1 MITRPATISVLICTY
16 KRPDALLPCLAGL
29 AAQTRLPDDV
39 ILVVR
44 PSDVVTHEAMGARV
58 PDGLPWRI
66 VAVHEPGLVA
76 ARNAGLA
83 AQRCDV
89 VAFCDDDTVAS
100 AGWLERLLAHFDDPE
115 VGGVGGRDRCHD
127 GTGFDD
133 RQRNVVGHLQWWGR
147 AIGNH
152 HLGFG
157 AARRVDFLKG
167 ANMSFRAEAVRGRW
181 FDTRLRGKG
190 AQADDD
196 LSFSLSVARA
206 GWTLIYDPAALV
218 DHYAASDQLRSYVV
232 QSGLPDPLSYQETCF
247 NHALTLWEQM
257 GLARRAVFVAWASLV
272 GVGNYPG
279 FLQAVRFWLRR
290 DPAAWRKFRINQ
302 AAHREVFCA
311 GLAARPAL
319 SVPMLKR
326 PRAG

>member
-1 MITRPATISVLICTY
+1 MTTIAVLICTY
-16 KRPDALLPCLAGL
+16 RRPDALLPCLAGL

-44 PSDVVTHEAMGARV
+44 PSDSATHEAMAARAS
-58 PDGLPWRI
+58 DGLPWRI
-66 VAVHEPGLVA
+66 VSVHEPGLVA

-83 AQRCDV
+83 ALQSDV
-89 VAFCDDDTVAS
+89 VTFCDDDTVAS
-100 AGWLERLLAHFDDPE
+100 TEWLARILTHFTDSA

-127 GTGFDD
+127 GVAFDD
-133 RQRNVVGHLQWWGR
+133 RKRAVVGHLQWWGR

-157 AARRVDFLKG
+157 PARRVDFLKG

-196 LSFSLSVARA
+196 LSFSLSVARG
-206 GWTLIYDPAALV
+206 GWRLIYDPAALV

-232 QSGLPDPLSYQETCF
+232 QPGLPDPVSYQETCF

-257 GLARRAVFVAWASLV
+257 GPAHRAIFVAWSTLI

-279 FLQAVRFWLRR
+279 LLQAVRFWLRR

-302 AAHREVFCA
+302 AAHREVFRA
-311 GLAARPAL
+311 GGARRPAL
-319 SVPMLKR
+319 NGPLLKR
-326 PRAG
+326 PKAG

>member
-1 MITRPATISVLICTY
+1 MTTVSVLICTY
-16 KRPDALLPCLAGL
+16 RRPDALLPCLAGL
-29 AAQTRLPDDV
+29 AVQTRVPDDV

-44 PSDVVTHEAMGARV
+44 PSDFATHEAMAARV
-58 PDGLPWRI
+58 ADGLPWRI
-66 VAVHEPGLVA
+66 VAVNEPGLVA

-83 AQRCDV
+83 ALRSDV

-100 AGWLERLLAHFDDPE
+100 PEWLARVLAHFADPS

-133 RQRNVVGHLQWWGR
+133 RQRAVVGHLQWWGR

-157 AARRVDFLKG
+157 AARPVDFLKG

-190 AQADDD
+190 AQACDD
-196 LSFSLSVARA
+196 LSFSLSVARG
-206 GWTLIYDPAALV
+206 GWTLIYDPAALI

-232 QSGLPDPLSYQETCF
+232 QPGLPDPLSYQDACF
-247 NHALTLWEQM
+247 NHALTLWDQM
-257 GLARRAVFVAWASLV
+257 GPARRGFFMAWSTLV

-279 FLQAVRFWLRR
+279 VLQAVRIWLRG

-302 AAHREVFCA
+302 AAHREVFTS
-311 GLAARPAL
+311 GAAHRPA
-319 SVPMLKR
+319 
-326 PRAG
+326 RAGPMVERPKAG

>member
-1 MITRPATISVLICTY
+1 VTKTSLISVLICTY

-29 AAQTRLPDDV
+29 ASQTRPPDDV

-44 PSDVVTHEAMGARV
+44 QADSATHEALASRP

-66 VAVHEPGLVA
+66 VPVHEAGLVA

-83 AQRCDV
+83 AFAGDIV
-89 VAFCDDDTVAS
+89 VFCDDDTVAS
-100 AGWLERLLAHFDDPE
+100 PDWLERICAHYESDPSI
-115 VGGVGGRDRCHD
+115 GGVGGRDRCHD
-127 GTGFDD
+127 GTCFDD
-133 RQRNVVGHLQWWGR
+133 RKREVVGHLQWWGR
-147 AIGNH
+147 GIGNH

-181 FDTRLRGKG
+181 FDTRLRGTG

-206 GWTLIYDPAALV
+206 GWKLLYDPQVLVNHFAAC
-218 DHYAASDQLRSYVV
+218 DQLRSYVARP
-232 QSGLPDPLSYQETCF
+232 GLPDPVSYGETCF

-257 GLARRAVFVAWASLV
+257 GPIQRLVFIAWATV
-272 GVGNYPG
+272 IGVGNYPG
-279 FLQAVRFWLRR
+279 LLQAVRHWLRR
-290 DPAAWRKFRINQ
+290 DPAAWRKFIINQ
-302 AAHREVFCA
+302 AAHREVFTAFKGQQRRMPKLLLKTPKA
-311 GLAARPAL
+311 G
-319 SVPMLKR
+319 
-326 PRAG
+326 

>member
-1 MITRPATISVLICTY
+1 M
-16 KRPDALLPCLAGL
+16 PCCRGLAGL
-29 AAQTRLPDDV
+29 VAQTRLPDDV

-44 PSDVVTHEAMGARV
+44 PSDLATHEAMAARV

-66 VAVHEPGLVA
+66 VPVHEPGLVA

-83 AQRCDV
+83 AQHCDV

-100 AGWLERLLAHFDDPE
+100 PEWLARILPHFDDPA

-133 RQRNVVGHLQWWGR
+133 RQRQVVGHLQWWGR

-167 ANMSFRAEAVRGRW
+167 ANMSYRAEAVRGRW

-196 LSFSLSVARA
+196 LSFSLSVATCRV
-206 GWTLIYDPAALV
+206 GPY
-218 DHYAASDQLRSYVV
+218 LRSCGTGAIIMR
-232 QSGLPDPLSYQETCF
+232 QAISCGLTWCS
-247 NHALTLWEQM
+247 
-257 GLARRAVFVAWASLV
+257 LACPIPSATRRHVSIM
-272 GVGNYPG
+272 
-279 FLQAVRFWLRR
+279 R
-290 DPAAWRKFRINQ
+290 
-302 AAHREVFCA
+302 
-311 GLAARPAL
+311 
-319 SVPMLKR
+319 
-326 PRAG
+326 

>member
-1 MITRPATISVLICTY
+1 MTPPPATIGVLICTY
-16 KRPDALLPCLAGL
+16 RRPDALLPCLAAL

-44 PSDVVTHEAMGARV
+44 PSDLATHEALAARA

-66 VAVHEPGLVA
+66 VPVHEPGLVA

-83 AQRCDV
+83 AQHCDV

-100 AGWLERLLAHFDDPE
+100 PEWLARVLAHFADPA
-115 VGGVGGRDRCHD
+115 VGGVGGRDRCND
-127 GTGFDD
+127 GHGFDD
-133 RQRNVVGHLQWWGR
+133 RQRAVVGHLQWWGR

-167 ANMSFRAEAVRGRW
+167 ANMSFRAEAIRGLW

-190 AQADDD
+190 AQANDD
-196 LSFSLSVARA
+196 LSFSLAVARG
-206 GWTLIYDPAALV
+206 GWKLLYDPAALV
-218 DHYAASDQLRSYVV
+218 NHYAAADHLRSYVV
-232 QSGLPDPLSYQETCF
+232 KPGLPDPVSYGDACF
-247 NHALTLWEQM
+247 NHAIALWEHM
-257 GLARRAVFVAWASLV
+257 GFSQRVVFMAWATLV

-279 FLQAVRFWLRR
+279 LLQAVRFWLRR

-302 AAHREVFCA
+302 AALREVYA
-311 GLAARPAL
+311 GGSAQRRHLAG
-319 SVPMLKR
+319 PMLKT

>member
-1 MITRPATISVLICTY
+1 MTTVGVLICTY
-16 KRPDALLPCLAGL
+16 RRPDALLPCLAGL
-29 AAQTRLPDDV
+29 AGQTRLPDDV

-44 PSDVVTHEAMGARV
+44 PSDVATHEAMAARV
-58 PDGLPWRI
+58 QDGLPWRI

-83 AQRCDV
+83 AQVCDV

-100 AGWLERLLAHFDDPE
+100 CTWLERVLSHFDDPA

-133 RQRNVVGHLQWWGR
+133 RQRSVVGHLQWWGR

-196 LSFSLSVARA
+196 LSFSLSVARG
-206 GWTLIYDPAALV
+206 GWALVYDPAALV

-232 QSGLPDPLSYQETCF
+232 QSGLPDPACYQETCF
-247 NHALTLWEQM
+247 NHALTLWDQM
-257 GLARRAVFVAWASLV
+257 GSARRAVFMAWATLV

-279 FLQAVRFWLRR
+279 FLQAVRFWVRR

-302 AAHREVFCA
+302 AAHREVFHA
-311 GLAARPAL
+311 GLVRRPSL
-319 SVPMLKR
+319 SGPLLKR